1 MNTTARGQFV
11 SDYTL
16 VVDND
21 FEAYTQVKELIESTN
36 GNPDQL
42 ELVKESLQSQ
52 FERYINQLADE
63 SEERGV
69 EVGAN
74 LLRQLLNG
82 WGEAWYDIARH
93 YINNFNELN

>member
-1 MNTTARGQFV
+1 MNTAREQFTN
-11 SDYTL
+11 DYTL

-21 FEAYTQVKELIESTN
+21 FEAYSQVKELVKSTT

-42 ELVKESLQSQ
+42 EAVKESLQSQ
-52 FERYINQLADE
+52 FERYINQLAEE

-74 LLRQLLNG
+74 LLRQLLIN

-93 YINNFNELN
+93 YIEMFKAEEN